1 MPGKLKVLVVDDVEM
16 NRIILSELFADSY
29 NVLEAENGE
38 EALETIRNNPDLSA
52 VLLDIVMPV
61 MDGLETLEQI
71 KKEELIPSVPIFF
84 VTADTSNE
92 TLVRGFEN
100 GIVEQNRKAV

>member
-71 KKEELIPSVPIFF
+71 KKRS
-84 VTADTSNE
+84 
-92 TLVRGFEN
+92 
-100 GIVEQNRKAV
+100 

>member
-71 KKEELIPSVPIFF
+71 KKRG
-84 VTADTSNE
+84 ADTICSYIFCYS
-92 TLVRGFEN
+92 GH
-100 GIVEQNRKAV
+100 

>member
-71 KKEELIPSVPIFF
+71 KKEGLIPSCLLY
-84 VTADTSNE
+84 TSPSP
-92 TLVRGFEN
+92 RD
-100 GIVEQNRKAV
+100 

>member
-52 VLLDIVMPV
+52 V
-61 MDGLETLEQI
+61 
-71 KKEELIPSVPIFF
+71 SSRYCH
-84 VTADTSNE
+84 A
-92 TLVRGFEN
+92 RN
-100 GIVEQNRKAV
+100 GWS

>member
-38 EALETIRNNPDLSA
+38 EALERLGIILIYPLCFLILSC
-52 VLLDIVMPV
+52 P
-61 MDGLETLEQI
+61 
-71 KKEELIPSVPIFF
+71 
-84 VTADTSNE
+84 
-92 TLVRGFEN
+92 
-100 GIVEQNRKAV
+100 

>member
-71 KKEELIPSVPIFF
+71 KKEEKKKK
-84 VTADTSNE
+84 TEKKKRE
-92 TLVRGFEN
+92 TILK
-100 GIVEQNRKAV
+100 KA

>member
-38 EALETIRNNPDLSA
+38 EALETIRNNPDLSRCA
-52 VLLDIVMPV
+52 
-61 MDGLETLEQI
+61 
-71 KKEELIPSVPIFF
+71 S
-84 VTADTSNE
+84 
-92 TLVRGFEN
+92 
-100 GIVEQNRKAV
+100 

>member
-71 KKEELIPSVPIFF
+71 KKEEQIGRAHV
-84 VTADTSNE
+84 
-92 TLVRGFEN
+92 
-100 GIVEQNRKAV
+100 

>member
-71 KKEELIPSVPIFF
+71 KKEEKKKK
-84 VTADTSNE
+84 TEKKKRE
-92 TLVRGFEN
+92 T
-100 GIVEQNRKAV
+100 I

>member
-61 MDGLETLEQI
+61 MDGLETL
-71 KKEELIPSVPIFF
+71 
-84 VTADTSNE
+84 
-92 TLVRGFEN
+92 
-100 GIVEQNRKAV
+100 

>member
-38 EALETIRNNPDLSA
+38 QAL
-52 VLLDIVMPV
+52 LLLRQYHVGND
-61 MDGLETLEQI
+61 
-71 KKEELIPSVPIFF
+71 
-84 VTADTSNE
+84 
-92 TLVRGFEN
+92 
-100 GIVEQNRKAV
+100 

>member
-38 EALETIRNNPDLSA
+38 EALETIRNNPIHLY
-52 VLLDIVMPV
+52 VI
-61 MDGLETLEQI
+61 
-71 KKEELIPSVPIFF
+71 
-84 VTADTSNE
+84 N
-92 TLVRGFEN
+92 N
-100 GIVEQNRKAV
+100 QNF